1 MRVFTLTAVV
11 TLLAS
16 APAAAQVS
24 PDSVR
29 PQDTEP
35 NIPVQTPTL
44 GEPGSG
50 AASTGSRGTG
60 QSADAPVS
68 STDPAVGGTAGDDAG
83 LAQGADGMSGQAA
96 TGAGLPER
104 AAAPRTLRAYWHV
117 YIAFTVAWVL
127 LFGYAISIGLRMSR
141 LEREMT
147 RQRGAG

>member
-1 MRVFTLTAVV
+1 MRVFTLIAFFA
-11 TLLAS
+11 LLAS

-35 NIPVQTPTL
+35 SIPVQTPTL
-44 GEPGSG
+44 DEPASG
-50 AASTGSRGTG
+50 AASTGSRGAE
-60 QSADAPVS
+60 QSPDTPVS
-68 STDPAVGGTAGDDAG
+68 STDPAVGGAASDNAG
-83 LAQGADGMSGQAA
+83 LAQGADGMYGQAT

-104 AAAPRTLRAYWHV
+104 SAAPRTLRSHWHV

-147 RQRGAG
+147 QQRGPG